1 MSISYT
7 WGIANLDR
15 ETATGKV
22 NTVHYTISATDGTY
36 NSSAYGSVGLNGD
49 IAIPYGDL
57 TEEICIGWVQNALAA
72 NLPTEDADGNP
83 ITMDARR
90 TDAINRVESA
100 LAVQITEQAA
110 PTQATGKPW

>member
-1 MSISYT
+1 
-7 WGIANLDR
+7 
-15 ETATGKV
+15 
-22 NTVHYTISATDGTY
+22 
-36 NSSAYGSVGLNGD
+36 
-49 IAIPYGDL
+49 
-57 TEEICIGWVQNALAA
+57 VQNALAA